1 MNNDAR
7 TSLTLNTRASQLST
21 PPLELLAG
29 LQKPT
34 RSYKPVTCYQ
44 ITKKGLGVVKKIS
57 RKDKEI
63 VHEVTYMRGSRELLE
78 AEWDGNDYWLQS
90 KSGDRRKSTITDTAD
105 VSYVSSA

>member
-1 MNNDAR
+1 M
-7 TSLTLNTRASQLST
+7 Q
-21 PPLELLAG
+21 LLAG

-44 ITKKGLGVVKKIS
+44 ITKKGMGVVKKIS

-78 AEWDGNDYWLQS
+78 AEWDGNDYWLQV
-90 KSGDRRKSTITDTAD
+90 RKFCLPRPHALVKAHPSPTPLQ
-105 VSYVSSA
+105 